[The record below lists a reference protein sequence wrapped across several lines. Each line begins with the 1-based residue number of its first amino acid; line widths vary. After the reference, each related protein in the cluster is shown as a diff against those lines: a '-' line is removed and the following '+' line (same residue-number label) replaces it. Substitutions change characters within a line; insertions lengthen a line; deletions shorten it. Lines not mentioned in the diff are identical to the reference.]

1 MKIKLNSKI
10 KQLINN
16 KYRMIN
22 KKMYKKQLNSLN
34 TNNNKNNKI
43 KDKLNKIDNWL
54 NKIKY

>member
-22 KKMYKKQLNSLN
+22 KKMYKEQLNSLN